1 MRRSS
6 RPAERGSFKPKRD
19 AKSTGRPARRFD
31 TLSLLS
37 LRLLAR
43 IERARVAAI
52 PTPLLQLT
60 IERARVA
67 SSHHPVRVPAVS
79 LPAPTWARIERA
91 RVASPLRFLRQL
103 ETGTPARSRSRPHP
117 CYASLRRPPLQSGA
131 MYASPP
137 LPILLSTPSPS
148 RCVVTVRRSAIG
160 GRASNGFCY
169 LYNTRRRLSR
179 RLVHAGAG
187 TQARGSSGERA
198 VAWVGRVKY
207 WGLLMLRST
216 QGGEVPCWYHCRLRD
231 RRSKRRRRRKGGDD
245 STRGALD
252 ASTQ

>member
-1 MRRSS
+1 MPLSSARSKRHPPKKTSMRRSS

-31 TLSLLS
+31 TLFLLS
-37 LRLLAR
+37 PRLLAR

-67 SSHHPVRVPAVS
+67 S
-79 LPAPTWARIERA
+79 
-91 RVASPLRFLRQL
+91 PLRFLRQL
-103 ETGTPARSRSRPHP
+103 ETGTPARCPVLGPTP

-148 RCVVTVRRSAIG
+148 RCVVTVRHSAIG

-187 TQARGSSGERA
+187 TQA
-198 VAWVGRVKY
+198 
-207 WGLLMLRST
+207 
-216 QGGEVPCWYHCRLRD
+216 
-231 RRSKRRRRRKGGDD
+231 
-245 STRGALD
+245 
-252 ASTQ
+252 